1 MFRLPPVFLNRYCK
15 LNSTVHPGTGHCPA
29 LNWPVQKHRG
39 EPGHTGRVS
48 HRAHRPRIPR
58 SIRPTRHRQTHNNLT
73 TDSCD
78 STQTHGVGDL
88 TRPRPGASY
97 LDNVP
102 CAPRPTHTQ
111 CQKRPPLQTQPWLSY
126 PLPLPRVTTV
136 GIKIRWQQSCSAVA
150 SACARCLCEVAQALV
165 QASFGC
171 WTTRHAFDYC
181 DLDLSPERALTQK

>member
-1 MFRLPPVFLNRYCK
+1 MGSGVVWRVFPRESVGGVGFEMVRFVWFMWFTCLSRVSLCRPGPPVFLNRYCK

-88 TRPRPGASY
+88 TRPRPGA
-97 LDNVP
+97 NP
-102 CAPRPTHTQ
+102 PTQGRPPTT
-111 CQKRPPLQTQPWLSY
+111 QKR
-126 PLPLPRVTTV
+126 VTV
-136 GIKIRWQQSCSAVA
+136 SWCR
-150 SACARCLCEVAQALV
+150 
-165 QASFGC
+165 
-171 WTTRHAFDYC
+171 
-181 DLDLSPERALTQK
+181 